1 MVYLDNAATT
11 KVRQE
16 AVDAAVNAMEKQYG
30 NPSSLHRFGLEAE
43 NIVTAARKIIAKTLG
58 CTPAE
63 LFFTSGATESS
74 NLAILGGTQA
84 MHRRGNRV
92 VTTTVEHPA
101 TGHPFD
107 KLEKQGLEVIRI
119 SPRENG
125 KFAPEDFVE
134 AVNDQ
139 TILVSCMYV
148 NNETGLILP
157 IEEIGKKIKRKSP
170 NLLFHVDAVQAFGK
184 LPFQVGRMP
193 VDMMSISGHKIYAPK
208 GIGAF
213 YLKKGVRVLPRN
225 LGGGQE
231 KGLRSGTESVP
242 MIAGFGAAIQ
252 AIAPSI
258 RRNLSHYQELNHY
271 LREQLQGIS
280 GIVWNSQPDDAPYI
294 CNFSVLGIRSEIMLH
309 FLEQKEIY
317 VSSGSACSKG
327 AHSGVLSELG
337 CSDQQVDSAL
347 RISFSYETTKQDL
360 DCLIAGLQEGMATL
374 ARQK

>member
-107 KLEKQGLEVIRI
+107 ELEKQGLEVIRI

-157 IEEIGKKIKRKSP
+157 IDEIGKKIKRKSP

-208 GIGAF
+208 GIGAL

-242 MIAGFGAAIQ
+242 MIAGFGTAIQ

-258 RRNLSHYQELNHY
+258 RRNLSYYQELNHY